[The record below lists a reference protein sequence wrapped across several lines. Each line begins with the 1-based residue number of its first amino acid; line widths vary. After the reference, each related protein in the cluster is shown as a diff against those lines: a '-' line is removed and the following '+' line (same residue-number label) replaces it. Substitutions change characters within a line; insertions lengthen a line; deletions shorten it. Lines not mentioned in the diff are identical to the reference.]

1 MEEEQLIS
9 MYLPYPGAED
19 RLVRV
24 FVPAHGEGQT
34 LPVIYM
40 TDGQNLFD
48 VESSG
53 FGCWYTREAVRRER
67 ECSGRAAVIV
77 GIHNEDPLRMPELTP
92 AGPGGLKEPEAEG
105 LEPRG
110 EVFDDFLVNTVMP
123 AVQARFP
130 VRTGR
135 ENTAFCGSSAGG
147 MFSFFTALS
156 HPELFSA
163 AGVLSP
169 CFALYRQQELA
180 AWIRS
185 RRTRTPAFLYLF
197 CGAGDRLEQFLLGG
211 VHSML
216 PVLEACW
223 PGDRLKTVLRPEARH
238 HETAWEPVF
247 RDFLHD
253 FLARCPEDSRRP
265 E

>member
-1 MEEEQLIS
+1 MCEEQLIS
-9 MYLPYPGAED
+9 LYLPYPGLED

-24 FVPAHGEGQT
+24 FVPAHEEGTT

-53 FGCWYTREAVRRER
+53 FGCWYTREAIREEQER
-67 ECSGRAAVIV
+67 SGQAAVIV
-77 GIHNEDPLRMPELTP
+77 GIHNVDPWRMPELTP
-92 AGPGGLKEPEAEG
+92 AAPGRLELPEEAEP

-110 EVFDDFLVNTVMP
+110 EIFDDFLVNTVMP
-123 AVQARFP
+123 TVEASFP
-130 VRTGR
+130 VQTGR

-147 MFSFFTALS
+147 MFSFFTALR
-156 HPELFSA
+156 HPDRFCA

-169 CFALYRQQELA
+169 CFALYRKEELA

-185 RRTRTPAFLYLF
+185 CRPEKPPFLYVF
-197 CGAGDRLEQFLLGG
+197 CGAGDELERFLLES
-211 VHSML
+211 VKRTL

-223 PGDRLKTVLRPEARH
+223 PADRLKTVLRPEDRH

-247 RDFLHD
+247 RDFLHI
-253 FLARCPEDSRRP
+253 FLTGEIR
-265 E
+265 